1 MPSVE
6 VKGMSCNHCVMSVK
20 KALSGLP
27 GISNVEVN
35 LEKDLASFEAAN
47 LDAQAVR
54 QAIAKMGFE
63 PGDVK

>member
-27 GISNVEVN
+27 GVTDVDVS
-35 LEKDLASFEAAN
+35 LEKGLATFEAAA
-47 LDAQAVR
+47 LDAEAVR
-54 QAIAKMGFE
+54 QAIAKIGFE
-63 PGDVK
+63 PGVVK